1 MDSLVRTDL
10 TGIPGNYEYARW
22 NRGTGMMTQ
31 MFNQDDFPRFPRLGE
46 SLRAHIASI
55 LIQEARNIIC
65 RSMMVRMRLRVIS
78 SAHLFNYTEPGG
90 IMDVNPGLLALNTME
105 QYPYALDA
113 TRAQEDRRYFQ
124 TFWSGAFVR
133 RSFPWPEGAP
143 PADYGRWFPDDDI
156 RVNQKSLLMI
166 RLEIAKNGFEIL
178 ADGEPEYNY
187 FPRNHPMRKA
197 LQTIN
202 ATAGLNMR
210 MITEERY
217 WDRYFPAI
225 HTAGDLPQ
233 QVYVIVHAAFQRA
246 NMLATPGNFI
256 AAAPVFVPEDVTSGK
271 LHASYINMR
280 NCAIYARTKLMD
292 MIALYES
299 PSLMRKFAGL
309 QRTDMTIR
317 RDFDEDGHYSIMGY
331 HGIVTTNPEYNFTS
345 QDLNMLAEMVDR
357 ENSMAYKT
365 SLEDMGYKYN
375 VFWIGVYTNHMR
387 AFRQTVE
394 QMVLP
399 LLVAEGA
406 NPAHSVFEAFRLR
419 GNWFR
424 LTDIDS

>member
-1 MDSLVRTDL
+1 
-10 TGIPGNYEYARW
+10 
-22 NRGTGMMTQ
+22 
-31 MFNQDDFPRFPRLGE
+31 
-46 SLRAHIASI
+46 
-55 LIQEARNIIC
+55 
-65 RSMMVRMRLRVIS
+65 MMVRMRIRVIA
-78 SAHLFNYTEPGG
+78 SAHLFNYMEPSG

-105 QYPYALDA
+105 QYPYALDP

-133 RSFPWPEGAP
+133 RSFPWPEGEP

-156 RVNQKSLLMI
+156 RVNQKDLSMI
-166 RLEIAKNGFEIL
+166 KLEIDGRGFEIL
-178 ADGEPEYNY
+178 ADGEPEYDY

-202 ATAGLNMR
+202 TTAGLNMR
-210 MITEERY
+210 MITQERY
-217 WDRYFPAI
+217 WERRAI

-233 QVYVIVHAAFQRA
+233 QVYDIVNAAFVAA
-246 NMLATPGNFI
+246 NMLANIWDGHGPV
-256 AAAPVFVPEDVTSGK
+256 PVFVPEDVTSGK
-271 LHASYINMR
+271 MHASYINMR
-280 NCAIYARTKLMD
+280 NHAIYARTKLMD

-317 RDFDEDGHYSIMGY
+317 RDFDEEGHYSIMGY

-345 QDLNMLAEMVDR
+345 EDLNMLAEMVDR
-357 ENSMAYKT
+357 EKSRWYTT
-365 SLEDMGYKYN
+365 SLERMGYKYN
-375 VFWIGVYTNHMR
+375 MYIMSVYEHHLF

-399 LLVAEGA
+399 LLVAERA
-406 NPAHSVFEAFRLR
+406 TPTRSDFEAFRLR
-419 GNWFR
+419 ESNRPHQEYNWHR
-424 LTDIDS
+424 IRHT